1 MRVFSSCAGLYVR
14 ALFVK
19 KGICACTNL
28 PLNSYPAYY
37 SGPISDEKRD
47 LKQRKRG
54 EKGGQFF
61 RFDGGELLAE
71 WSTRKRDFGFF
82 FHLVVETDLSEKKV
96 VFSFVSGNT
105 QLTFV
110 GENTHQKLCLRR
122 ERRKDER
129 ERLGR
134 EAFVGEKKK
143 KKIRSFLILSFFL
156 LIMSDKEDVS
166 RRPALTNPMAT
177 NLRTTGERH
186 QFCSLQ
192 GRGAL
197 VTGASGGIGLAIVER
212 LAECGV
218 NVCIVARRVEKLNEL
233 KEKLET
239 EYPDV
244 TIFPLQLDV
253 SKTSEEEM
261 LKIPEKVP
269 FQVDILVN
277 NAGLALGTEAV
288 DTNSISDAMTVVNT
302 NIMGVVAFTRAFASG
317 MRERDRGHIVN
328 ISSIAGHEAY
338 IGGSIY
344 CATKHAVDAFTRSA
358 RHDLRNSKVRVSSVS
373 PGAVRTDFT
382 MTRFK
387 GDVDAEA
394 ALYRG
399 FDPMIAEDVAD
410 QVIYALS
417 RPMRTQ
423 VCDIISL
430 ANAQSAAR
438 DIHRGD

>member
-1 MRVFSSCAGLYVR
+1 MTMSNEEDDAKFS
-14 ALFVK
+14 
-19 KGICACTNL
+19 
-28 PLNSYPAYY
+28 
-37 SGPISDEKRD
+37 
-47 LKQRKRG
+47 
-54 EKGGQFF
+54 
-61 RFDGGELLAE
+61 
-71 WSTRKRDFGFF
+71 
-82 FHLVVETDLSEKKV
+82 H
-96 VFSFVSGNT
+96 
-105 QLTFV
+105 
-110 GENTHQKLCLRR
+110 
-122 ERRKDER
+122 
-129 ERLGR
+129 
-134 EAFVGEKKK
+134 
-143 KKIRSFLILSFFL
+143 
-156 LIMSDKEDVS
+156 
-166 RRPALTNPMAT
+166 RPALTNPMAT
-177 NLRTTGERH
+177 NVLTTGERH